1 MTALQ
6 LNSEFFAVMS
16 QIAARKGLLQQV
28 LDFAKS
34 LLAEKKDETLM
45 SKEEFFSKIEK
56 AEDDYRQGKCARL
69 QDGETVTDLL
79 RRNGYDI

>member
-45 SKEEFFSKIEK
+45 SKEEFFRRIDEAKKGESVSFDN
-56 AEDDYRQGKCARL
+56 ADDLDKYIKGQRG
-69 QDGETVTDLL
+69 
-79 RRNGYDI
+79 

>member
-45 SKEEFFSKIEK
+45 SKEEFFHRIDEAKKGESVSFDN
-56 AEDDYRQGKCARL
+56 ADDLDKYIKGQRG
-69 QDGETVTDLL
+69 
-79 RRNGYDI
+79 

>member
-16 QIAARKGLLQQV
+16 QVAAKKGLMQKV

-34 LLAEKKDETLM
+34 LLAEKEDETLM
-45 SKEEFFSKIEK
+45 TKEEFF
-56 AEDDYRQGKCARL
+56 
-69 QDGETVTDLL
+69 
-79 RRNGYDI
+79 RRIDEAKKGSSVSFDNIDELDKYIRSL